1 MRCQEC
7 KICYNT
13 SSMNIFFDA
22 RWTRVD
28 TIDGPSRYG
37 ASLATALH
45 SLHPITIIIFD
56 KRQLRLF
63 PKDIP
68 YILVNHPFSLKELF
82 IVRTL
87 NRAEADV
94 VFSPLQVMGFWGRK
108 YKLIFTLQDL
118 IYYRHPQPPT
128 FLPLPVRIIWRLF
141 HMAYWPQRLL
151 LNRADS
157 VATVSHTS
165 KKYIEKLRLTKRP
178 INVIYNAPLAVKNPP
193 MPPVVPKKDIVY
205 MGSFMPYK
213 NVELLIDA
221 MKDLPDYTL
230 HLLSKIR
237 PERRKELEKRIPNGA
252 RIVFWNGIS
261 DEDYEKLL
269 VNATALATASK
280 DEGFGLPIIEAMSL
294 GVPVTC
300 SDTEIFREVGGEAAL
315 YFPIDSPETFAA
327 NIRQLEDIAT
337 RKTCLRK
344 GKIQAEKFT
353 WEKSARELLRVMQK
367 LS

>member
-1 MRCQEC
+1 IKCREC

-87 NRAEADV
+87 NKAGADV

-178 INVIYNAPLAVKNPP
+178 INVIYNAPLAVKN
-193 MPPVVPKKDIVY
+193 
-205 MGSFMPYK
+205 
-213 NVELLIDA
+213 
-221 MKDLPDYTL
+221 
-230 HLLSKIR
+230 
-237 PERRKELEKRIPNGA
+237 
-252 RIVFWNGIS
+252 
-261 DEDYEKLL
+261 
-269 VNATALATASK
+269 
-280 DEGFGLPIIEAMSL
+280 
-294 GVPVTC
+294 
-300 SDTEIFREVGGEAAL
+300 
-315 YFPIDSPETFAA
+315 
-327 NIRQLEDIAT
+327 
-337 RKTCLRK
+337 
-344 GKIQAEKFT
+344 
-353 WEKSARELLRVMQK
+353 
-367 LS
+367 